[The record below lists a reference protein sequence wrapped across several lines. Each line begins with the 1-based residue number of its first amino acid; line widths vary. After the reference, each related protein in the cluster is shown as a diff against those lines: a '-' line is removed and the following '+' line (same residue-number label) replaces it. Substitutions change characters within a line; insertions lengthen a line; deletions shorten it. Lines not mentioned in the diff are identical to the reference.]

1 MYICRIIFIMD
12 SDIIKQKKRVVDD
25 EDFISFQ
32 NMSKIKNLSVFAYL
46 NDIYYK
52 KQNFYGVS
60 EFCFYGLSEFRF

>member
-1 MYICRIIFIMD
+1 MD
-12 SDIIKQKKRVVDD
+12 SNIIKQKKRVVDD

-52 KQNFYGVS
+52 KQISIGCQNFVS
-60 EFCFYGLSEFRF
+60 MGCQNFVFK

>member
-1 MYICRIIFIMD
+1 MD
-12 SDIIKQKKRVVDD
+12 SDIIKQKKRVADD

-32 NMSKIKNLSVFAYL
+32 NMSKIKNLSVFANL

-60 EFCFYGLSEFRF
+60 EFCFYGVSEFRF